1 MKTQHFSSD
10 AEVHALVMAFE
21 TASLAPSEFTH
32 SAHIA
37 VALAYLA
44 EAPLPAA
51 TGRMRAALAYF
62 TAQHGASGYHETL
75 TLFWMRLLDHVAQAR
90 YATLPLWA
98 RINAAV
104 ERYGSMAPVWAHYS
118 RDHLFGG
125 TAREEWVAP
134 DLAPLPFGKPT
145 GNESTTEGAT

>member
-1 MKTQHFSSD
+1 MKTQDFGSD
-10 AEVHALVMAFE
+10 AEIHALVAAFE
-21 TASLAPSEFTH
+21 TAALGPTEFTH
-32 SAHIA
+32 RAHIA

-44 EAPLPAA
+44 EAPLPVA
-51 TGRMRAALAYF
+51 TERMRAALAYF
-62 TAQHGASGYHETL
+62 TAQHRASGYHETL

-104 ERYGSMAPVWAHYS
+104 QRYGSMAPVWAHYS

-125 TAREEWVAP
+125 RARDEWVAP
-134 DLAPLPFGKPT
+134 DLAPLPFGEPT
-145 GNESTTEGAT
+145 GSESTSGGAT